1 MDETPKPGEAPRA
14 YALRMARAKFDVVAP
29 RHPGKTVL
37 AADSVVAVGRRILP
51 KAETEK
57 EARACLTLL
66 SGRRHK
72 VLGGLAVGSDGKA
85 RTRLVESAVRFK
97 RLEPSEI
104 DAYIQSGEWQGKAGG
119 YAIQGRAA
127 AFVAFISGSY
137 SNVVGLPLFE
147 TMALLK

>member
-1 MDETPKPGEAPRA
+1 MANAKLEAVSA
-14 YALRMARAKFDVVAP
+14 
-29 RHPGKTVL
+29 RHPTSLVL

-51 KAETEK
+51 KAESEG

-72 VLGGLAVGSDGKA
+72 VLGGVAIAAKGCV
-85 RTRLVESAVRFK
+85 RQRLVETAVRFK
-97 RLEPSEI
+97 RLERREI
-104 DAYIQSGEWQGKAGG
+104 DDYIQSGEWHGKAGG

-127 AFVAFISGSY
+127 AFVSFLSGSY

-147 TMALLK
+147 TQALLRSLGLAGNKP